1 MLYFHLKLISVACPI
16 REKDESHTL
25 TIAGY
30 RSPPSLLLGATA
42 GRAWLESSASPLRQ
56 PQPGHHLP
64 QNFPNQTRQT
74 LFKPPSILI
83 NITEWKAALDHAA
96 LGPDLVWCQLSES
109 SCLTPPLHMRY
120 LTPSLLICMTLHFSK
135 AGFEMSS
142 FFLLKAIFTSEMAFK
157 CPFCQSLSFIKVT
170 YFRQHHEWH

>member
-16 REKDESHTL
+16 REKDEPHTL

-42 GRAWLESSASPLRQ
+42 GRAWLESSASPLRQPQ

-109 SCLTPPLHMRY
+109 SCPQMPHSSLAHEVFDTFSTNLHDFTFLQSWFWDVQLFPPKGY
-120 LTPSLLICMTLHFSK
+120 P
-135 AGFEMSS
+135 
-142 FFLLKAIFTSEMAFK
+142 
-157 CPFCQSLSFIKVT
+157 
-170 YFRQHHEWH
+170 YFRNGF